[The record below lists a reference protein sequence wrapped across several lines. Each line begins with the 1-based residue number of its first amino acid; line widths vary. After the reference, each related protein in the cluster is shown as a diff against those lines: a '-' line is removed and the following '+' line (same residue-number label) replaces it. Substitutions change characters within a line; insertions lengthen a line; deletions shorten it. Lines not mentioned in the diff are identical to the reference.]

1 MPTEL
6 EIWNTFWLATLANAA
21 YFVGLAFLLWVSFRA
36 ANMAGDSDNLLG
48 KIVVTVFCLIIV
60 FQLNFN
66 AGAAEWVGNGIAGV
80 FAAMQ
85 AQGVEIS
92 QGAQNF
98 IANAPAPGAAFNL
111 IPDALTALFLL
122 CILFMQMFNIWLK
135 K

>member
-66 AGAAEWVGNGIAGV
+66 AGATEWIGNGIAGV
-80 FAAMQ
+80 FAAMH

-92 QGAQNF
+92 QGAQKF
-98 IANAPAPGAAFNL
+98 IANAPEPGAAFNL

>member
-60 FQLNFN
+60 FQINFN

-85 AQGVEIS
+85 AQGIEIS

-98 IANAPAPGAAFNL
+98 IASAPEPGAAFNL

>member
-66 AGAAEWVGNGIAGV
+66 AGATEWIGNGIAGV

-98 IANAPAPGAAFNL
+98 IANAPEPGAAFNL
-111 IPDALTALFLL
+111 IPDALTALVLL

>member
-98 IANAPAPGAAFNL
+98 IANAPEPGAAFNL

>member
-66 AGAAEWVGNGIAGV
+66 AGATEWIGNGIAGV

-98 IANAPAPGAAFNL
+98 IANAPEPGAAFNL
-111 IPDALTALFLL
+111 IPDVLTALFLL

>member
-66 AGAAEWVGNGIAGV
+66 AGATEWIGNGIAGV

-98 IANAPAPGAAFNL
+98 IANAPEPGAALNL

>member
-66 AGAAEWVGNGIAGV
+66 AGATEWIGNGIAGV

-98 IANAPAPGAAFNL
+98 IANAPEPGAAFNS

>member
-66 AGAAEWVGNGIAGV
+66 AGATEWIGNGIAGV

-98 IANAPAPGAAFNL
+98 IANAPEPGAACNL

>member
-98 IANAPAPGAAFNL
+98 IANAPEPGAAFNL
-111 IPDALTALFLL
+111 
-122 CILFMQMFNIWLK
+122 NS
-135 K
+135 

>member
-6 EIWNTFWLATLANAA
+6 EIWNTFWLANLANAV

-36 ANMAGDSDNLLG
+36 ANMAGESDNLLG
-48 KIVVTVFCLIIV
+48 KIVVTIFCLVIV
-60 FQLNFN
+60 FQMNFN
-66 AGAAEWVGNGIAGV
+66 AGSIEWVGNGVAGV
-80 FAAMQ
+80 FASMQ

-98 IANAPAPGAAFNL
+98 IANAPEPGAAFNL
-111 IPDALTALFLL
+111 VPDTLSAIFLL
-122 CILFMQMFNIWLK
+122 CILFMQMFNIWMK

>member
-66 AGAAEWVGNGIAGV
+66 AGATEWIGNGIAGV

-98 IANAPAPGAAFNL
+98 IANAPEPGAAFNL
-111 IPDALTALFLL
+111 IPDALPALFLL

>member
-66 AGAAEWVGNGIAGV
+66 AGATEWIGNGIAGV

-98 IANAPAPGAAFNL
+98 IANAPEPGAAFNL

-122 CILFMQMFNIWLK
+122 GILIMQMFNIWLK